1 MATVELAAFLAG
13 AHLDILEDVAMETP
27 FAGQIRSVLT

>member
-13 AHLDILEDVAMETP
+13 AHHIMEDVAMETP
-27 FAGQIRSVLT
+27 FLGASSP